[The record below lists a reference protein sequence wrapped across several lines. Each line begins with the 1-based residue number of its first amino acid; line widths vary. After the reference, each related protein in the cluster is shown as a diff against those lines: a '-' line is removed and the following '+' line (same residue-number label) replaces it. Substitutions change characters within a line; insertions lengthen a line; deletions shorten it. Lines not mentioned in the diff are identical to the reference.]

1 MRALQA
7 VMRAITWLND
17 RLGSWVSYLV
27 FFMFVFLLLEVFF
40 RYMLRSPT
48 VWTVELTQMLFGA
61 YAVLAGGYLM
71 AHNGHVSVDILY
83 ARFPPKVKAAVDV
96 FTSILF
102 FLFLGV
108 LLWFGTE
115 LAWESLERLE
125 TSQSAWDP
133 PLYPVKLM
141 IPLGAVLLFL
151 QGLVKLLNDIFI
163 LLGLGE
169 TALLESEDKTGE
181 SQL

>member
-7 VMRAITWLND
+7 VMRAVTWLND

-83 ARFPPKVKAAVDV
+83 MRFPPRVKAAVDI

-108 LLWFGTE
+108 LLWFGSQ

-125 TSQSAWDP
+125 TSQSAWNP

-141 IPLGAVLLFL
+141 IPLGAGLLLL
-151 QGLVKLLNDIFI
+151 QGIVKLLNDIFI
-163 LLGLGE
+163 LLNIGQVLPQDSDDAPGE
-169 TALLESEDKTGE
+169 N
-181 SQL
+181 QL